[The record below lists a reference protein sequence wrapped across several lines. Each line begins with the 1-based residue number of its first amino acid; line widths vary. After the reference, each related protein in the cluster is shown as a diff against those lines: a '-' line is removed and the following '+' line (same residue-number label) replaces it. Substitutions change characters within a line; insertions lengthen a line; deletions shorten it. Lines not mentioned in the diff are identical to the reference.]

1 MSSTKEKKGFYFTP
15 YTVNFCSSKWNHHG
29 DQDSFKQ
36 VTVWNLPLKSLIINT
51 WSNFF
56 FHQFVGSFCN
66 RLIARGFHMYST
78 PCGFN
83 ENVTLSLLAFH
94 CSKKWTRN
102 CLKSLFG
109 ALKFIFVLELLTDQ
123 AIFTFINKKQIMIL
137 DLLYSETIQNRH
149 EALQLHLTL
158 DYVINDLRSY
168 F

>member
-29 DQDSFKQ
+29 DQDSLK
-36 VTVWNLPLKSLIINT
+36 LCHCLKSTSEVSYYQHVIQ
-51 WSNFF
+51 FF
-56 FHQFVGSFCN
+56 FHRFVGSFCN
-66 RLIARGFHMYST
+66 RLIAREFHMYST